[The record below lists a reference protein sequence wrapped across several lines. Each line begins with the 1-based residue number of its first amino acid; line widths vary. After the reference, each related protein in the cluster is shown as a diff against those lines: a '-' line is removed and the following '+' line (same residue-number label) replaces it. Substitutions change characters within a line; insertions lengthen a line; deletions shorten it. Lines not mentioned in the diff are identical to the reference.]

1 MLRILFVCTGNT
13 CRSPMAEAL
22 LCEKVRQA
30 GLVDQ
35 FSVASAGI
43 MAGYEY
49 PASRYACAVM
59 QARRISLGQH
69 RSRQLTAEA
78 IAAADIILTMA
89 LSHKRAVLALAPEAA
104 DKVFTL
110 CEFAG
115 VAGDV
120 DDPYGSSYETYD
132 SAAMKI
138 DALLGQAWK
147 KIVTLAG
154 KEY

>member
-30 GLVDQ
+30 GLSDKV
-35 FSVASAGI
+35 SVLSAGI

-49 PASRYACAVM
+49 PASRFACAVM
-59 QARRISLGQH
+59 QARHISLDGH
-69 RSRQLTAEA
+69 RSRQLTADT

-115 VAGDV
+115 AAGDV
-120 DDPYGSSYETYD
+120 DDPYGGSYETYD

-138 DALLGQAWK
+138 EALLGQAWK
-147 KIVTLAG
+147 KIVALAG